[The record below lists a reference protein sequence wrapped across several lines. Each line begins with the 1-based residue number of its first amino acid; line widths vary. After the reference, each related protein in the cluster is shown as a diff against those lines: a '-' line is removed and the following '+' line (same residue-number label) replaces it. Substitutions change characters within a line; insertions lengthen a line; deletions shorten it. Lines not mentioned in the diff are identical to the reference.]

1 MPRPSV
7 LVTRRLPRN
16 ALTLLE
22 TVADVDMHDGE
33 FRLPPAELHAR
44 VKGKQALLVLLD
56 DRIDRATIDAGDELK
71 IIANVAVG
79 YDNLDVAYGASK
91 GIVLTNTPDV
101 LTDAT
106 ADLTW
111 ALILAVTRRVGEGE
125 RLVRAGKWGGWTFD
139 FMLGSS
145 LSGKQLGVVGGGR
158 IGRAVAQRAAGFG
171 MSVAVH
177 SRRQVDWPGATNM
190 GLDHLLSTSD
200 VVSLNVRLTEQ
211 TRHLIDQKA
220 LMRMK
225 RTAYLVNTARGPVVD
240 EGALAWALRERLIAG
255 AGLDVFE
262 REPEVH
268 AELLGLEQVVLT
280 PHLGSATRE
289 TRLAMADLA
298 VRNVLEVLQG
308 RPPLTPIPVPKP

>member
-1 MPRPSV
+1 MRPSV
-7 LVTRRLPRN
+7 LVTRRLPRD
-16 ALTLLE
+16 AVTLLE

-33 FRLPPAELHAR
+33 FRLPPEELQAR
-44 VKGKQALLVLLD
+44 LAGKQGLLVLLD
-56 DRIDRATIDAGDELK
+56 DRIDRAAIDAGGSLK
-71 IIANVAVG
+71 VIANVAVG
-79 YDNLDVAYGASK
+79 YDNLDVAYAASK

-106 ADLTW
+106 ADFTW
-111 ALILAVTRRVGEGE
+111 ALILATTRRVGEGE
-125 RLVRAGKWGGWTFD
+125 RLVRSGQWAGWTFD

-145 LSGKQLGVVGGGR
+145 LSGKQLGIVGGGR
-158 IGRAVAQRAAGFG
+158 IGRAVALRAVGFG
-171 MSVAVH
+171 MTVAVH
-177 SRRQVDWPGATNM
+177 SRRPVDWPGATNM
-190 GLDHLLSTSD
+190 GLDQLLSTSD
-200 VVSLNVRLTEQ
+200 VVSLNVRLTEE

-225 RTAYLVNTARGPVVD
+225 RTAYLVNTARGPVID
-240 EGALAWALRERLIAG
+240 EAALAWALRERLIAG

-268 AELLGLEQVVLT
+268 ADLLGLEPVVLT

-298 VRNVLEVLQG
+298 VRNALEVLQG
-308 RPPLTPIPVPKP
+308 RPPITPIPGPTS